1 MIKFNQPEQVL
12 ICAFRYALGRRT
24 YVVSEIVNELTTN
37 WSHLSSYS
45 KVLIRK
51 EIIECNDLGAEMD
64 KKEWAKILKLTS

>member
-1 MIKFNQPEQVL
+1 MKFNQPEQVL

-24 YVVSEIVNELTTN
+24 YIVNEIVNEIVTN
-37 WSHLSSYS
+37 WNQLSPYS

-64 KKEWAKILKLTS
+64 KKEWDKILKLTP